1 MRTPQGEIPSIEQA
15 KQTWCVEMLMR
26 KMELEDLSI
35 ISGIEFKQLQK
46 YVQRARNKTALEA
59 AVRLDRQKS
68 ST

>member
-1 MRTPQGEIPSIEQA
+1 
-15 KQTWCVEMLMR
+15 MR
-26 KMELEDLSI
+26 KIDLEDLSI
-35 ISGIEFKQLQK
+35 ISGMEIKYLEK